1 MPAPVIGLSEY
12 IEDLPRLTPALP
24 RKNLHQLPDRIVE
37 LVHHALLE
45 RYDGVVRDRDPLGTH
60 LGTTLRD
67 VAVADALRLL
77 ELRDAVGDVERVHL
91 QCRNVHEEARPDELL
106 LLLVLAQHVADVLAQ
121 KALDA
126 FPEFLHP
133 IHVALLHAPGAIG
146 RIGRPRCKALDAL
159 LHAVIPRHIGHQI
172 LDARERV
179 HRLDGYRLAEVEI
192 AESGHAHEARLAVD
206 LRGTRPALAGLAVP
220 SHGEIVRLFGLN
232 LMDGVEHD
240 HARRN
245 LGDIV
250 AKRTARR
257 IAAPH
262 AKCGGC
268 GRGWWK
274 RSRRGARTCR
284 LDCRRCHALA
294 LLISPSRRS
303 RRAAH
308 RASAGWARG
317 STACCRRSLFGSRC

>member
-24 RKNLHQLPDRIVE
+24 RKDLHLLPDRIVE

-45 RYDGVVRDRDPLGTH
+45 RDDGVVRDRDPLGTH

-67 VAVADALRLL
+67 VAVANALRLL
-77 ELRDAVGDVERVHL
+77 ELRDAVGHVERVHL
-91 QCRNVHEEARPDELL
+91 QCRNVHEEARPNELL

-146 RIGRPRCKALDAL
+146 RIGRPRCEALDAL

-179 HRLDGYRLAEVEI
+179 HRLHRYRLPEIEI
-192 AESGHAHEARLAVD
+192 AESRHAHEARLAVD
-206 LRGTRPALAGLAVP
+206 LRRARAALSGLAVP
-220 SHGEIVRLFGLN
+220 SYGEIVRLLGLD

-240 HARRN
+240 HARRD
-245 LGDIV
+245 LGDVV
-250 AKRTARR
+250 AKHTAGRVT
-257 IAAPH
+257 APH
-262 AKCGGC
+262 AK
-268 GRGWWK
+268 
-274 RSRRGARTCR
+274 RGAC
-284 LDCRRCHALA
+284 
-294 LLISPSRRS
+294 
-303 RRAAH
+303 
-308 RASAGWARG
+308 
-317 STACCRRSLFGSRC
+317 